1 MNRSFC
7 AKPWSDLPFVPTA
20 FTSTPLMAAADMP
33 AESSHSLALVA
44 GYGLW
49 IETPEPAPMHDARL
63 EATRE

>member
-7 AKPWSDLPFVPTA
+7 AKPWSDSPSVPTA
-20 FTSTPLMAAADMP
+20 YTSTPLTVAEDIP
-33 AESSHSLALVA
+33 AKSSRNSALVA

-49 IETPEPAPMHDARL
+49 TETPEPAPTPAARS

>member
-7 AKPWSDLPFVPTA
+7 ANPWSDSPSVPTGY
-20 FTSTPLMAAADMP
+20 TSTPLMAAADMR
-33 AESSHSLALVA
+33 AKSSRNSALVA

-49 IETPEPAPMHDARL
+49 TETPEPAPTPAARS